1 MGSTLSLLP
10 GGSPAPAV
18 LGWEGVEGEEPR
30 TCQWRGSNLLLLH
43 FDSASWDRRGILPV
57 SWARKPRHSLHPP
70 QPPALAQV
78 WPFLGQLRSPR
89 LQPHAG
95 PVITRSPGLG
105 LHIQGYRYH
114 LSKFHI
120 YVFTSV
126 QFRSVAQ
133 WCPTLCD
140 LMNLSTPGPTVH
152 HQFPGFT
159 QTQVH

>member
-78 WPFLGQLRSPR
+78 WPFLGSSEAPGCSHMLAPS
-89 LQPHAG
+89 
-95 PVITRSPGLG
+95 SPGPQAWVSELDWPG
-105 LHIQGYRYH
+105 KRP
-114 LSKFHI
+114 
-120 YVFTSV
+120 
-126 QFRSVAQ
+126 RS
-133 WCPTLCD
+133 W
-140 LMNLSTPGPTVH
+140 GPTKGS
-152 HQFPGFT
+152 HQRG
-159 QTQVH
+159 QQRVGA

>member
-105 LHIQGYRYH
+105 LRAGLAWEKAKELGSHQGQSPEGAAEGGG
-114 LSKFHI
+114 LD
-120 YVFTSV
+120 
-126 QFRSVAQ
+126 A
-133 WCPTLCD
+133 D
-140 LMNLSTPGPTVH
+140 
-152 HQFPGFT
+152 PGF
-159 QTQVH
+159 